1 MASNSLISES
11 GDPLQGLIG
20 PSLFPRTIRASTN
33 GPIPSDSKDLNS
45 IHHFMKSLDLR
56 SPAKVMN
63 EAKRIVD
70 GGVELLGSNLISFA
84 ETVDTSADIVIK
96 GKDKPQERRQGLGL
110 ARKRARFSLKPSA
123 SQPSVNLESTL
134 DTDQLQ
140 DPDEYFDAYE
150 KLEYAKKEIQR
161 QQGGSMKDLNEYKP
175 STNTRHRRPGILGKS
190 YSYKHRYSSVPSEN
204 DDMITSSKET
214 METDILDAPNHD
226 LLQKLNN
233 SDPIQDVNLQ
243 DVELVGSISKTG
255 NKVNDVLDELLS
267 CNDEDLD
274 GDGALNILQ
283 EVFQIKPLDL
293 DGLCIPKHRDVRRID
308 FMASKES
315 LLNPHKTSLVTNS
328 LLKSVSGKPPFGQGQ
343 VAQNPTDSVASPTPP
358 RSPFA
363 SLSLLK
369 KRILQSNPLRDPFT
383 PLNVDLSPNQNAN
396 PVQPIDKLRDQV
408 DEQKESSMCSKKKAR
423 VEVEITEPAI
433 NMNIQKVNTGSLDC
447 LPDQFVDENAS
458 GQSVES
464 KITETTINMATQK
477 LKTLSSDC
485 LDQFV
490 DDNAC
495 RQTAKPTI
503 AGPSIN
509 KDMTKVKT
517 GSSDCL
523 PDQFVDENA
532 SRQNAKSTITEP
544 TIMDTEM
551 VKTGSSDTLP
561 DQDENASRQSAKA
574 DICPDEEPR
583 YNVEEETIGENL
595 NGGQNIF
602 DQSTCCA
609 LEDVVKDPSRRQQFD
624 REQELEINQDKLQK
638 AKREAGEK
646 RLRKAHPLR
655 KSLAESGTSF
665 ENGVRRSKRIR
676 MRPLE
681 YWKGERFLYGRL
693 DESLKLVG
701 VKYISPGKGDGML
714 KVKPYV
720 SPQYKELLELASQH

>member
-1 MASNSLISES
+1 MASNSLISDS
-11 GDPLQGLIG
+11 VDPLQGLIG

-70 GGVELLGSNLISFA
+70 GGVELLGSNLINFA

-134 DTDQLQ
+134 DTDRLQ
-140 DPDEYFDAYE
+140 DPDEFFDAYE

-161 QQGGSMKDLNEYKP
+161 QQGGSMNDLNEYKP

-204 DDMITSSKET
+204 YEMLTSSQET
-214 METDILDAPNHD
+214 METDILDGPNHD

-243 DVELVGSISKTG
+243 DIELVGSISKTG

-293 DGLCIPKHRDVRRID
+293 DGLCIPKHHDVRRID

-315 LLNPHKTSLVTNS
+315 FPNPHKTSLVTNS
-328 LLKSVSGKPPFGQGQ
+328 LLKSVSGKPPFGHGQ
-343 VAQNPTDSVASPTPP
+343 VAQNPTNSVASPTPP

-369 KRILQSNPLRDPFT
+369 KRIFQSNPLRDPFT
-383 PLNVDLSPNQNAN
+383 PLNVDLSPNQNAY
-396 PVQPIDKLRDQV
+396 PVQPVDKLRDQV
-408 DEQKESSMCSKKKAR
+408 DAQKESSMCSKKEAR
-423 VEVEITEPAI
+423 VEVEITEPKI
-433 NMNIQKVNTGSLDC
+433 NVNIQKVNTGSSDC
-447 LPDQFVDENAS
+447 LTDQFVDENAS
-458 GQSVES
+458 GQNVES
-464 KITETTINMATQK
+464 KITETTINVATQK

-485 LDQFV
+485 QDQFV

-495 RQTAKPTI
+495 RQTAKSTI
-503 AGPSIN
+503 A
-509 KDMTKVKT
+509 
-517 GSSDCL
+517 
-523 PDQFVDENA
+523 
-532 SRQNAKSTITEP
+532 EP
-544 TIMDTEM
+544 TINMDTKM

-561 DQDENASRQSAKA
+561 DQFVDENASRQSAKA
-574 DICPDEEPR
+574 DICPGDEPR

-595 NGGQNIF
+595 NGSRNLF

-609 LEDVVKDPSRRQQFD
+609 LEDDVVKGTSRRQQFD
-624 REQELEINQDKLQK
+624 REHELEINQDNLRK

-701 VKYISPGKGDGML
+701 VKYISPGKGNGML